1 LCIVFAEMNSELVS
15 AVKRVLTKL
24 IEEEADDDSAMDYVP
39 SLMPQKGNLEA
50 ILASKVLDLQ
60 CSAAGIPSSADILKQ
75 DFTRTTLEHL
85 IKPDR

>member
-1 LCIVFAEMNSELVS
+1 MNSELLSPVQ
-15 AVKRVLTKL
+15 RVLMKL
-24 IEEEADDDSAMDYVP
+24 TEEEMDDDSAVNYVP

-85 IKPDR
+85 VKPHM

>member
-1 LCIVFAEMNSELVS
+1 LCIIFAEMNSELVS

-24 IEEEADDDSAMDYVP
+24 IEEETDDDSAVAFVP

-75 DFTRTTLEHL
+75 DFTCTTLEHL
-85 IKPDR
+85 IKPEQ

>member
-1 LCIVFAEMNSELVS
+1 MCIVFAEMNSEFVS
-15 AVKRVLTKL
+15 AVKRVLTKFV
-24 IEEEADDDSAMDYVP
+24 EGETDDDSAVDFVP

-85 IKPDR
+85 IKPEQ

>member
-1 LCIVFAEMNSELVS
+1 MNSELVS

-24 IEEEADDDSAMDYVP
+24 IEEETDDDNAVDFVP

-50 ILASKVLDLQ
+50 MLASKVLDSQ

-85 IKPDR
+85 IQPER

>member
-1 LCIVFAEMNSELVS
+1 MCIVFAEMNSGLVS

-24 IEEEADDDSAMDYVP
+24 TDEETDDDSAVDFVP

-50 ILASKVLDLQ
+50 ILASEVLDLQ

-75 DFTRTTLEHL
+75 DFTHKTLEHL
-85 IKPDR
+85 IHPEQ